1 MSSFLQLLP
10 LAFLNF
16 SVGAGAFFI
25 IGIIGPLSTDLALTK
40 VQAGW
45 IMSAYALGY
54 ALSSPVLVSLTGN
67 RPRRDVMLCGIA
79 IFIIASIASAFATG
93 PATLYAT
100 RIAAAVGAGLTT
112 PVVAAI
118 AAGSVAPER
127 RGTALSI
134 VFGGMTLSQV
144 IGVPAGAWI
153 GFTFGTRAAFL
164 AAAALCVVAAIGVV
178 LATPRNVPFAPQSLR
193 TLGRTLSRPRDLVA
207 VLLTVTIATS
217 GYIGMTFMGPLAEMR
232 FGMGRD
238 GVALFLFATG
248 VGAFFGNIAGGLLVD
263 RLGATRTLALAL
275 IGQAVFAP
283 LLTLVP
289 FGLPLGLLIAFV
301 WSAVGWGFTV
311 PQQARL
317 IGLDPAASGVMLAL
331 NAAGIYLGS
340 GVGAGIAGRRE
351 PEFWSGSDRRGQRF
365 DRPRRTGASWSVG
378 MAGEA
383 ITAARQRTPVA
394 KPPLH
399 SL

>member
-1 MSSFLQLLP
+1 MRDTPTTSFARLIP

-25 IGIIGPLSTDLALTK
+25 IGIVGPLSTDLALTK

-45 IMSAYALGY
+45 IMSAYAVGY
-54 ALSSPVLVSLTGN
+54 ALSSPVLVSLSGD
-67 RPRRDVMLCGIA
+67 RPRRDVMLTGMALFIA
-79 IFIIASIASAFATG
+79 ATVASAFATG
-93 PATLYAT
+93 AASLYAT
-100 RIAAAVGAGLTT
+100 RVVAAIGAGLTT

-118 AAGSVAPER
+118 AAGSVTPDR
-127 RGTALSI
+127 RGSALSI
-134 VFGGMTLSQV
+134 VFAGMTLSQV

-164 AAAALCVVAAIGVV
+164 AAAALCVVAALGVLV
-178 LATPRNVPFAPQSLR
+178 TTPREVAFAPQSLR
-193 TLGRTLSRPRDLVA
+193 ILGRTLSRPRDLVA
-207 VLLTVTIATS
+207 VLLTVTIAAS
-217 GYIGMTFMGPLAEMR
+217 GYVVMTFMGPLAEMR

-248 VGAFFGNIAGGLLVD
+248 VGAFFGNIVGGLLVD
-263 RLGATRTLALAL
+263 RLGATRTLAVAL

-289 FGLPLGLLIAFV
+289 FGLPLGLTLAFV
-301 WSAVGWGFTV
+301 WSAFGWGFTV

-340 GVGAGIAGRRE
+340 GIGAGIAGVVNQNFGLE
-351 PEFWSGSDRRGQRF
+351 A
-365 DRPRRTGASWSVG
+365 TGAVSGLIGVLALAHLGFSVWLVKRSER
-378 MAGEA
+378 A
-383 ITAARQRTPVA
+383 
-394 KPPLH
+394 
-399 SL
+399 